1 MRDSAFDAW
10 APDGPRRRK
19 GSKDTFLVETR
30 TAPCSPPYIR
40 AVVPSQSISDEGSG
54 RNGTQAS
61 AAFDDRAT
69 DGVTNVEC
77 PAEVTVE
84 AGTSFPC
91 SLQIDGS
98 AESVTVL
105 VTGDNQTAQNGGP
118 ASGVYEVA
126 APA

>member
-1 MRDSAFDAW
+1 M
-10 APDGPRRRK
+10 APRHLRRATIARPM
-19 GSKDTFLVETR
+19 GTLFVGIVLALGLGTFLRVHQPTGVFDQEQLTNGVASVLGG
-30 TAPCSPPYIR
+30 APPAGYGL
-40 AVVPSQSISDEGSG
+40 V
-54 RNGTQAS
+54 
-61 AAFDDRAT
+61 
-69 DGVTNVEC
+69 GVTNVEC